1 MIVVIISF
9 ALILLL
15 NIGSYDCFR
24 SSKLISQ
31 RKWIH
36 SSNFSPWFLKSGGIE
51 SWLSEQGCKVEDF
64 KISFT
69 DKDDKGKRPFA
80 RANIKEGDLLLSL
93 PISFGLD
100 SSKIPAKLS
109 QAINLSYLQTKELGK
124 LALLLL
130 YERSLGKESKYFTYI
145 QTLPHRVPGI
155 LSWSDDE
162 ISELLQSSTRNYA
175 ILFEAIQNDLDYLLS
190 SSIYSLLKGSKEDL
204 VRDFRWALG
213 IVKSRRIRLEEKWS
227 LVPGLDSISYDPFAE
242 NEAIVSSAGL
252 FGGKVRLSLI
262 SSMCAFILA
271 FSTDNQGCVRSTLRK
286 GRRSFYV
293 LWY

>member
-1 MIVVIISF
+1 MIVVIIF

-15 NIGSYDCFR
+15 NIESYDCFR
-24 SSKLISQ
+24 PSKLISQ

-36 SSNFSPWFLKSGGIE
+36 SSNFAPWFLKSGGIE

-64 KISFT
+64 KISFIE
-69 DKDDKGKRPFA
+69 DDKGKRPFA
-80 RANIKEGDLLLSL
+80 RVNVKEGDLLFSL
-93 PISFGLD
+93 PISLSLD

-130 YERSLGKESKYFTYI
+130 YERSLGKESKYFTYF
-145 QTLPHRVPGI
+145 QTFPKRAPGI
-155 LSWSDDE
+155 LSWSDNE

-190 SSIYSLLKGSKEDL
+190 SSIDSLLKSSKDDL

-242 NEAIVSSAGL
+242 NEPIVSSAGL
-252 FGGKVRLSLI
+252 FGGKVRLLFAISL
-262 SSMCAFILA
+262 MCGFNLL
-271 FSTDNQGCVRSTLRK
+271 FPTDN
-286 GRRSFYV
+286 
-293 LWY
+293 